1 MSRASMPA
9 RTPGRRRSDR
19 ATIWSTA
26 STGQVVA
33 VVVAMLVAGIAVL
46 VYQYVLL
53 RQAQLDEARVQAG
66 IIADNVTA
74 PLMFRDRD
82 AAAEMLRP
90 LRYAGDLVSA
100 AVDDA
105 DGRRFVGYV
114 PQRGRKPGPLAALL
128 PGMADAVRV
137 SAPVEYRGRRIGKVD
152 LVVSTAGVR
161 AAMLHYMAFLALTV
175 AGAVALVIPILRR
188 TRSRV
193 AQAERELD
201 TLAHTDPV
209 TGLPNRRA
217 TYLRLERE
225 MTLPHGV
232 FALLL
237 IDLDNFKTVNDTA
250 GHAAGDELLRTVAKT
265 IGGVVGDGGLVGRI
279 GGDEFAV
286 ILAPVAQRQAALDV
300 AHAIV
305 GALSVPF
312 ALGHGEVLA
321 TASIG
326 MCLYPDD
333 AASTAELV
341 SSADTALYRAK
352 HAGRNQVVDFRPEM
366 TLAAQ
371 RRVCI
376 ERELRKAIAAGALEV
391 HYQPQFEST
400 GRRVVGVE
408 ALVRW
413 HHPDLGAVA
422 PAEFIPVA
430 EETGMIVALGSWVLR
445 RACRDA
451 AGWRR
456 AGLPALSVAVNVS
469 ARQMREPAFVA
480 DVLDALAASGLPA
493 ASLELELTESM
504 LMEKVETAIAFMQ
517 QIRAAGVRLSIDDFG
532 NGYSSLAYLQAFPI
546 NQLKIDRSFV
556 RLLPRGGEATAR
568 AIIALARGF
577 GLTVLAEGVEER
589 AQLDW
594 LHDGG
599 CEYVQGFLLG
609 RPMPAGALAALL
621 AERMD
626 TDRNAE
632 PDRAGAGHR

>member
-1 MSRASMPA
+1 MPA

-19 ATIWSTA
+19 ATIWSTV

-33 VVVAMLVAGIAVL
+33 VVVAMLVAGIVVL

-74 PLMFRDRD
+74 PLMFCDRD

-114 PQRGRKPGPLAALL
+114 PQRGREPGPLAALL

-225 MTLPHGV
+225 MTRPHGV

-250 GHAAGDELLRTVAKT
+250 GHAAGDELLRAVAKT
-265 IGGVVGDGGLVGRI
+265 IGDVVGDGGLVGRI

-300 AHAIV
+300 ARAIV

-312 ALGHGEVLA
+312 VLEHGEVLA

-326 MCLYPDD
+326 MCVYPDD

-371 RRVCI
+371 RRACI

-413 HHPDLGAVA
+413 NHPDLGAVA

-430 EETGMIVALGSWVLR
+430 EETGMIVALGTWVLR

-480 DVLDALAASGLPA
+480 DVLEALADSGLPA
-493 ASLELELTESM
+493 AHLELELTESM

-532 NGYSSLAYLQAFPI
+532 TGYSSLAYLQAFPI

-594 LHDGG
+594 LHDAG

-609 RPMPAGALAALL
+609 RPMPADALAALL
-621 AERMD
+621 AQR
-626 TDRNAE
+626 TA
-632 PDRAGAGHR
+632 A